1 MVNSGSWLSIIFM
14 SSKEIYVVQIGVV
27 EPYLPAVPW
36 LLHRYRGY
44 GLMLCMHV

>member
-14 SSKEIYVVQIGVV
+14 KHETHVVQIGVV
-27 EPYLPAVPW
+27 EPYSSAIPW
-36 LLHRYRGY
+36 LLHCYCGY